1 MVHMEKILLWKPNAH
16 HIILS
21 FRVLL
26 VSNGTFSQYDSLI
39 RLITHPLGLSQT
51 LHHFIGIMA
60 GEVGVL

>member
-1 MVHMEKILLWKPNAH
+1 MVHMEKILLWKSDAPR
-16 HIILS
+16 IILS

-26 VSNGTFSQYDSLI
+26 VSNGTLSYYDSLI
-39 RLITHPLGLSQT
+39 WLIIHPLGLSQT